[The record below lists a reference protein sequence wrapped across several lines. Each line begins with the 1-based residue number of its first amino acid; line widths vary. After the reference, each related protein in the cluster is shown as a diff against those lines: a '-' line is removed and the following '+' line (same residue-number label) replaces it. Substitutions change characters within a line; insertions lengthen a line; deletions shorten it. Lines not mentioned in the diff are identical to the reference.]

1 MKSALEIAH
10 EAQLRPIS
18 EIAAAAGILPEEL
31 EQSGLYRGKVRLSI
45 LDRLSSRPNA
55 KLVIVTAITPTKAG
69 EGKTT
74 TSVALTMGLGKIGK
88 KVMLCLREPSMGPVF
103 GVKGGGT
110 GGGYSQIGPMEDI
123 NLHFNGDFHAVTAA
137 HNLLAAALD
146 ASIFNGNP
154 LRIDPSSVI
163 WPRTLDMNDRELRY
177 TVVGLGGKTHGVPRE
192 NQFIITAASEVMAVF
207 ALSSSLSDLRRRLGR
222 IVVAST
228 YDGEPV
234 TAEMLK
240 VAGAMTVVMK
250 DAIKPNI
257 VQTLE
262 GQPALVHAGP
272 FGNIA
277 HAANSI
283 VADRIA
289 LKSADYVVTEAGFAS
304 DLGFQKF
311 CDIVCRVG
319 GFAPSAAVLVTTV
332 RATKSHGGK
341 PFNVLGNEDLDALAK
356 GADNLA
362 AHVQIVRQYGLPCV
376 VAINSFPTDTA
387 RELALVRE
395 LALKAGAET
404 VVMHSGFSEGGAG
417 ATELAKAVVDG
428 VRQAEHV
435 LFLTPTG
442 TPARAADRGDRDQ
455 DLWRRRDR
463 SRVAGAEGS
472 REDREARSRPRA
484 GVHGEDAP
492 VAVARSVAAQPAD
505 RFHPARARPRAERRR
520 RVRRRAVRRDAADAG
535 PRQDAGVHEHRHRR
549 RGTDGRAVL
558 SPGIRDPG
566 FGIRGSGIR
575 RLDVPSSQGGFQTA
589 VPRTLQQAK
598 HGCGDECGHRR
609 SQEQIERMHRV
620 IEEPAE
626 QCLAGRVW
634 CVCDHRQP
642 AARDGTLD
650 HGHLEAVVE
659 IRDERGQVRDQ
670 GVVVERRENRGADEQ
685 RCLGRGWRSPARST
699 RPAAR
704 RGRRGRRE
712 RIRRAAAS

>member
-18 EIAAAAGILPEEL
+18 EVASSAGILPEEL
-31 EQSGLYRGKVRLSI
+31 EQCGEFRGKVRLST
-45 LDRLSSRPNA
+45 LDRLSSRKNG

-110 GGGYSQIGPMEDI
+110 GGGYAQVGPMEEI

-146 ASIFNGNP
+146 ASIYNGNP
-154 LRIDPSSVI
+154 LHIDPSTIS
-163 WPRTLDMNDRELRY
+163 WPRTVDMNDRELRY
-177 TVVGLGGKTHGVPRE
+177 SVVGLGGKTHGVPRE
-192 NQFIITAASEVMAVF
+192 HQFVITAASEVMAIF
-207 ALSSSLSDLRRRLGR
+207 ALSNSLADLRRRLGR
-222 IVVAST
+222 IVVGST
-228 YDGEPV
+228 YAGEPV

-283 VADRIA
+283 LADRIA
-289 LKSADYVVTEAGFAS
+289 LKLADYVITEAGFAS

-311 CDIVCRVG
+311 CDIVCRIG
-319 GFAPSAAVLVTTV
+319 EFTPSAAVLVTTV

-341 PFNVLGNEDLDALAK
+341 PFNLLANEDLDAITK

-387 RELALVRE
+387 REIDLVRE

-404 VVMHSGFSEGGAG
+404 VVAHSGFSQGGAG
-417 ATELAKAVVDG
+417 AVDLANAVT
-428 VRQAEHV
+428 AACEKKNAFS
-435 LFLTPTG
+435 FLTPNG
-442 TPARAADRGDRDQ
+442 TPLVQQIEAIATKLYGAAAIDLESQARK
-455 DLWRRRDR
+455 DLERIEKLGLAHAPVCMAKTQMSLSHDPALRNRPSGFILPIR
-463 SRVAGAEGS
+463 ALVPSAGAEFVV
-472 REDREARSRPRA
+472 ALC
-484 GVHGEDAP
+484 GEMQRMPGLGKAP
-492 VAVARSVAAQPAD
+492 AFMNID
-505 RFHPARARPRAERRR
+505 I
-520 RVRRRAVRRDAADAG
+520 
-535 PRQDAGVHEHRHRR
+535 
-549 RGTDGRAVL
+549 DGE
-558 SPGIRDPG
+558 G
-566 FGIRGSGIR
+566 
-575 RLDVPSSQGGFQTA
+575 
-589 VPRTLQQAK
+589 RTVGLF
-598 HGCGDECGHRR
+598 
-609 SQEQIERMHRV
+609 
-620 IEEPAE
+620 
-626 QCLAGRVW
+626 
-634 CVCDHRQP
+634 
-642 AARDGTLD
+642 
-650 HGHLEAVVE
+650 
-659 IRDERGQVRDQ
+659 
-670 GVVVERRENRGADEQ
+670 
-685 RCLGRGWRSPARST
+685 
-699 RPAAR
+699 
-704 RGRRGRRE
+704 
-712 RIRRAAAS
+712 